1 MTEILF
7 GRMTH
12 GTFDIGGDT
21 APMVIVHTIDER
33 VAMNPDKADDYMIDN
48 CHDSYLIPSEF
59 TGEIVYTPDF
69 LKGLQ

>member
-21 APMVIVHTIDER
+21 EPMVIIHTIDER
-33 VAMNPDKADDYMIDN
+33 MVMNPDDADDYMVDN
-48 CHDSYLIPSEF
+48 CHDSYLIPSVF
-59 TGEIVYTPDF
+59 TGEIVYSSAF
-69 LKGLQ
+69 